1 MRRRNSLLAVALVGE
16 VVHNLHSRAA
26 VVAMVAAVDVGLSLK
41 GTTLVTSGPLLRE
54 RSTSF
59 GTMGSPII
67 TARPAGRIRL
77 ATMGLVGT

>member
-1 MRRRNSLLAVALVGE
+1 MRRRSSLLAVALVGE

-26 VVAMVAAVDVGLSLK
+26 VVAVVAAVDVGLSLM
-41 GTTLVTSGPLLRE
+41 GTILVTSGPLPRE

-59 GTMGSPII
+59 GTMGNPII
-67 TARPAGRIRL
+67 TARSAGRLRL